1 MKTSFVLVI
10 GILYLVNK
18 LGTRLLDIWE
28 YKIHH
33 TKREDRWQW

>member
-1 MKTSFVLVI
+1 MRTSFVLVI

-18 LGTRLLDIWE
+18 LGNRLIDIWE
-28 YKIHH
+28 YKIQH